1 MLIWKGLV
9 WFIVF
14 KTVELMRREGKGV
27 WVSSRD
33 ILPAKAPG
41 VDDKAN
47 CRFHLHFQNEHFA

>member
-1 MLIWKGLV
+1 MC
-9 WFIVF
+9 
-14 KTVELMRREGKGV
+14 REGKGV

-41 VDDKAN
+41 VNDKAN